1 MDKPKLSNAEFEA
14 LLLYIFV
21 SVSLGI
27 RAVVIFRTP
36 QSALDSSSFYSA
48 LDSILPYNLWG
59 FALIIAAA
67 LILLAPISQTRRR
80 YYILIVGN
88 AIGAIFGIA
97 MASVG
102 FVESYQTFTPLQLG
116 SIAFFNVI
124 LVIHGGKC
132 LWNERAEI
140 HSLREMNSTKQ
151 SEE

>member
-1 MDKPKLSNAEFEA
+1 MNKPKLNNAEFEA

-27 RAVVIFRTP
+27 RATIIFRTP
-36 QSALDSSSFYSA
+36 KSDLDSSSFYSA

-59 FALIIAAA
+59 FGLIVAAA

-88 AIGAIFGIA
+88 AIGAVFVIA

-102 FVESYQTFTPLQLG
+102 FVESQQTFTPLQLG

-132 LWNERAEI
+132 LWNERTEI
-140 HSLREMNSTKQ
+140 RSLRELNSTKQ

>member
-1 MDKPKLSNAEFEA
+1 MDKPKLTNAEFEA

-36 QSALDSSSFYSA
+36 QSALDSSIFYTA
-48 LDSILPYNLWG
+48 LYSILPYILWG
-59 FALIIAAA
+59 FALIIASA

-80 YYILIVGN
+80 YYMLIVGN

-102 FVESYQTFTPLQLG
+102 FVGSYQTFSPLQLG

-124 LVIHGGKC
+124 LVLHGGKC

-140 HSLREMNSTKQ
+140 RSLREMSSTKRN
-151 SEE
+151 EE

>member
-1 MDKPKLSNAEFEA
+1 MNKPKLNNAEFEA

-21 SVSLGI
+21 SVSIAI

-36 QSALDSSSFYSA
+36 ESAIESSSFYSA
-48 LDSILPYNLWG
+48 LDFILPYNLWG
-59 FALIIAAA
+59 FAFIVAAI

-88 AIGAIFGIA
+88 IIGAIFGIA

-102 FVESYQTFTPLQLG
+102 FVESHQTFTPLQLG
-116 SIAFFNVI
+116 SIAFFNVV
-124 LVIHGGKC
+124 LVLHGGKC
-132 LWNERAEI
+132 LWNERTEI
-140 HSLREMNSTKQ
+140 RSLRELSSTKQ

>member
-1 MDKPKLSNAEFEA
+1 MNKPKLNNAEFEA

-27 RAVVIFRTP
+27 RAIVIFRTP
-36 QSALDSSSFYSA
+36 GNVVDSSSFYSA
-48 LDSILPYNLWG
+48 MDSILPYNLWG
-59 FALIIAAA
+59 FALTIAAII
-67 LILLAPISQTRRR
+67 ILLAPVSQTRRR

-88 AIGAIFGIA
+88 AIGAIVGIA

-102 FVESYQTFTPLQLG
+102 FVESHQTFTPLQLG

-132 LWNERAEI
+132 LWNERTEI
-140 HSLREMNSTKQ
+140 RSLRELSSTKR
-151 SEE
+151 SEK